1 MPCCGGIAVAAAA
14 VPAAGV
20 GDAAP
25 AAEAKEEKEESED
38 ECPCF
43 ASQFKISFLIQLHPS
58 LSRVFRAPPPNK
70 REKVPK
76 KNLTFSLNASFLRG
90 SSAYFTFLLRRF
102 SVCKD
107 IFGMGCVIDYV
118 SDRWLLL
125 VLAYIFLSLV
135 DPMFYLSRMAM
146 K

>member
-1 MPCCGGIAVAAAA
+1 MIVEKTTELIAAGREKLASVPCCGGIAVAAAA

-43 ASQFKISFLIQLHPS
+43 ASQFKSERGRGKSELGDKFGISG
-58 LSRVFRAPPPNK
+58 
-70 REKVPK
+70 
-76 KNLTFSLNASFLRG
+76 G

-125 VLAYIFLSLV
+125 LLAYIFLSLV